1 MQQRIG
7 GGKFSGLT
15 CLLRFS
21 ALCVKFY
28 GFSLRLGSRLYKF
41 SGFSTLCKTEP
52 PFVQPCVYSVSQS
65 RSVLIKQLVNL
76 EIKLLVTGPGCQRT
90 IFWQSGERRWRSC
103 SQSQLGIQGTNLA
116 AFPKNYLSIL
126 CSANFLVT

>member
-65 RSVLIKQLVNL
+65 RFRADKAACKLRDQTACYWPWVPEDYFLAKRRAAM
-76 EIKLLVTGPGCQRT
+76 EILFAITAWHPGYKRCG
-90 IFWQSGERRWRSC
+90 FS
-103 SQSQLGIQGTNLA
+103 
-116 AFPKNYLSIL
+116 
-126 CSANFLVT
+126 